1 MLRRFRDDARGVAA
15 MEFAMIAPIMLAMY
29 FGLAELTL
37 GMMAERRASH
47 ATAVVADLVA
57 QSTQINATEVA
68 DIFTVG
74 DAILKPL
81 PAAPLKMRLSSVKAD
96 AAGSPKVVW
105 SRGDGLT
112 ALAAGATPSGFPAGL
127 LAAGDSVIMA
137 EATYTYTSPLQQVM
151 PDPVVFNRKFYLRP
165 RKSPEV
171 SWVAG

>member
-1 MLRRFRDDARGVAA
+1 MLKRFRDDRSGLAA
-15 MEFAMIAPIMLAMY
+15 MEFAMIAPAMLAMY

-47 ATAVVADLVA
+47 ATSVVADLVA
-57 QSTQINATEVA
+57 QSTQVNAAQVT

-81 PAAPLKMRLSSVKAD
+81 PATPLKMRISSVKAD

-112 ALAAGATPSGFPAGL
+112 ALAVGATPSGFPSGL

-151 PDPVVFNRKFYLRP
+151 PDPITFNRRFYLRP

-171 SWVAG
+171 TWVTG